1 MATQKSTYFPAY
13 GGATSEQGLAQDL
26 VDEHI
31 KIHGSTVY
39 YLPRTLNNVDNL
51 FHEAT
56 TSSFTSAVQIEMY
69 MKSYDKFDGLQDDTI
84 TQFGLRNNDALTFVV
99 SKRRWQE
106 EFDGNFAGQ
115 LADDRPAEGDLI
127 YFPLTKGLF
136 EIKYV
141 EHQTDM
147 YQLGDFYSYELRC
160 ELFEFADEEIETGVA
175 EIDAIELEQ
184 AAAIKLIMDPGGTGD
199 FTVGEEVVG
208 DLFLARATAT
218 TSYPRK
224 LVVGARLEDTTPTL
238 NQGAVYV
245 YDFDGTNEVKI
256 TASDAENSDYFGS
269 SVATNGAKIIV
280 GSYRDNTHGSDSGA
294 AYIYNIDGTGEIK
307 LVPSDLGAGDEF
319 GFGVAMG
326 NGKIAI
332 GARRHN
338 VSGQSNVGAVYV
350 YNSDGSNQIKITPND
365 VSSFKFFGD
374 SVYIGDNKLVVGA
387 PEESSGRGSV
397 YVYDLDGT
405 FANELKI
412 TASDAS
418 SNTDFG
424 KTVAIANNKIVVGA
438 PEKDNPTNSGAVY
451 VYDLDGTNEVKI
463 TASDAESYDNFG
475 YSVAVGNNKIAVGS
489 LFEDAMGTSSGSAY
503 IYDLDGT
510 NELKITASDGD
521 VGDYF
526 GRSVAISDSKL
537 FVSAQDSSRGSAG
550 AVYVYDLDGTN
561 EIKIIASDAA
571 DGDAFG
577 HKVAAAVD
585 TSTISVVGSTITD
598 GGEHYKTALPPT
610 VTFSAPPSGTT
621 ATGTATVSAAG
632 LVTGITITNPGS
644 GYTTAPTITIDYS
657 PKDNRAE
664 VKSWNSS
671 TRELQVINRTG
682 VFNTAEIVTGLTSG
696 ARWSPESFDQTLALN
711 NTNSTYDQ
719 SLTIETE
726 SDNIIDFTEVNPFG
740 EF

>member
-51 FHEAT
+51 FHET
-56 TSSFTSAVQIEMY
+56 TTASFTAAVQIEMY

-160 ELFEFADEEIETGVA
+160 ELFEYSDEEIETGVE

-208 DLFLARATAT
+208 DEFLAF
-218 TSYPRK
+218 
-224 LVVGARLEDTTPTL
+224 
-238 NQGAVYV
+238 AVA
-245 YDFDGTNEVKI
+245 NLS
-256 TASDAENSDYFGS
+256 AGS
-269 SVATNGAKIIV
+269 ISSFVI
-280 GSYRDNTHGSDSGA
+280 
-294 AYIYNIDGTGEIK
+294 
-307 LVPSDLGAGDEF
+307 
-319 GFGVAMG
+319 
-326 NGKIAI
+326 
-332 GARRHN
+332 
-338 VSGQSNVGAVYV
+338 
-350 YNSDGSNQIKITPND
+350 SDG
-365 VSSFKFFGD
+365 
-374 SVYIGDNKLVVGA
+374 GA
-387 PEESSGRGSV
+387 
-397 YVYDLDGT
+397 
-405 FANELKI
+405 
-412 TASDAS
+412 
-418 SNTDFG
+418 
-424 KTVAIANNKIVVGA
+424 
-438 PEKDNPTNSGAVY
+438 
-451 VYDLDGTNEVKI
+451 
-463 TASDAESYDNFG
+463 
-475 YSVAVGNNKIAVGS
+475 
-489 LFEDAMGTSSGSAY
+489 
-503 IYDLDGT
+503 
-510 NELKITASDGD
+510 
-521 VGDYF
+521 
-526 GRSVAISDSKL
+526 
-537 FVSAQDSSRGSAG
+537 
-550 AVYVYDLDGTN
+550 
-561 EIKIIASDAA
+561 
-571 DGDAFG
+571 
-577 HKVAAAVD
+577 
-585 TSTISVVGSTITD
+585 
-598 GGEHYKTALPPT
+598 HYKTATPPT
-610 VTFSAPPSGTT
+610 VTISDPPASGGILSFTTTNESGTYLQTTGTGYVAGTYTTTNLTGSGSGAVATVSNVSNGGLTVSGGYITFAAGSDKGSGYSPGDILRVDGGNGDGYLRITNVAVTRPAT
-621 ATGTATVSAAG
+621 ATATVSASG
-632 LVTGITITNPGS
+632 IVSGITITDPGT
-644 GYTTAPTITIDYS
+644 GYTTVPTITIDYS

-682 VFNTAEIVTGLTSG
+682 VFTTAETVTGLTSG
-696 ARWSPESFDQTLALN
+696 AKWSPESYDQTLALN

-719 SLTIETE
+719 SYTIESE
-726 SDNIIDFTEVNPFG
+726 SDDILDFTEINPFG

>member
-208 DLFLARATAT
+208 NLFLATAT
-218 TSYPRK
+218 STISYPRK

-256 TASDAENSDYFGS
+256 TASDASDSDYFGS
-269 SVATNGAKIIV
+269 SVGTNGAKIIV
-280 GSYRDNTHGSDSGA
+280 GSYRDDTHGSDSGA
-294 AYIYNIDGTGEIK
+294 AYIYDIDGGNEIK
-307 LVPSDLGAGDEF
+307 IVPSDLNAGDEF
-319 GFGVAMG
+319 GYGVAMG
-326 NGKIAI
+326 NGKVAI
-332 GARRHN
+332 GARRHD

-350 YNSDGSNQIKITPND
+350 YNLDGTSQIKITPND
-365 VSSFKFFGD
+365 ITSFKFFGD
-374 SVYIGDNKLVVGA
+374 NVHIGDNKLVVGA

-405 FANELKI
+405 NEVKI
-412 TASDAS
+412 IASDAS
-418 SNTDFG
+418 SNSDFG

-438 PEKDNPTNSGAVY
+438 PETDNPTNSGAVY

-463 TASDAESYDNFG
+463 TASDAQSYDNFG
-475 YSVAVGNNKIAVGS
+475 CSVAVGNNKIAVGA
-489 LFEDAMGTSSGSAY
+489 LFEDALGTSSGAAY
-503 IYDLDGT
+503 VYDLDGT
-510 NELKITASDGD
+510 NELKIIASDGD

-526 GRSVAISDSKL
+526 GRSVEISDSKL
-537 FVSAQDSSRGSAG
+537 FVSSQDSSRGSAG

-561 EIKIIASDAA
+561 ELKITASDAA
-571 DGDAFG
+571 NADAFG
-577 HKVAAAVD
+577 WRVAAAVD
-585 TSTISVVGSTITD
+585 TSTVSVVGATITD

-621 ATGTATVSAAG
+621 AAGTATVSAAG
-632 LVTGITITNPGS
+632 IVTGITITNSGS
-644 GYTTAPTITIDYS
+644 GYTTAPSITIDYS